1 MKHFCLVML
10 ALILLLGAFSF
21 ANGEENKINYSSGK
35 YLYNINDDGT
45 AVIVGYTGWDLSLV
59 IPDRLKG
66 HPVVSI
72 GEEAF
77 SDRDTLTVVTI
88 PDSITSIDHAAF
100 SDCDNLTAITIP
112 DSVTSIGENP
122 FSCCDHLTSIVVS
135 STHPCLTAVDGVLF
149 DKNEKEL
156 LCYPVSFSSPSYEI
170 PMGTLGIGA
179 AAFRDCDELTA
190 ITIPDSVTTIGDE
203 AFLSCNSITAIT
215 IPNSVTSIGDRAF
228 SGCKLSSITI
238 PESVTVIG
246 GNPFTSCKQLT
257 SIAVSSANP
266 CFITIDGVLFN
277 VNEKLLVCYPRSF
290 TADSYEIPEGT
301 LDIGKNAF
309 LYCNN
314 LTSITLPE
322 GITSIGEGA
331 FSHCVKISI

>member
-1 MKHFCLVML
+1 M
-10 ALILLLGAFSF
+10 
-21 ANGEENKINYSSGK
+21 
-35 YLYNINDDGT
+35 
-45 AVIVGYTGWDLSLV
+45 
-59 IPDRLKG
+59 
-66 HPVVSI
+66 
-72 GEEAF
+72 
-77 SDRDTLTVVTI
+77 
-88 PDSITSIDHAAF
+88 
-100 SDCDNLTAITIP
+100 
-112 DSVTSIGENP
+112 TSIGENP

-190 ITIPDSVTTIGDE
+190 I
-203 AFLSCNSITAIT
+203 A
-215 IPNSVTSIGDRAF
+215 
-228 SGCKLSSITI
+228 I

>member
-1 MKHFCLVML
+1 MKHFCLFML

-88 PDSITSIDHAAF
+88 PDS
-100 SDCDNLTAITIP
+100 
-112 DSVTSIGENP
+112 VTSIGENP
-122 FSCCDHLTSIVVS
+122 FSCCDHLTFIVVS

-246 GNPFTSCKQLT
+246 GNPFTSCK
-257 SIAVSSANP
+257 
-266 CFITIDGVLFN
+266 
-277 VNEKLLVCYPRSF
+277 
-290 TADSYEIPEGT
+290 
-301 LDIGKNAF
+301 
-309 LYCNN
+309 
-314 LTSITLPE
+314 
-322 GITSIGEGA
+322 
-331 FSHCVKISI
+331 

>member
-1 MKHFCLVML
+1 
-10 ALILLLGAFSF
+10 
-21 ANGEENKINYSSGK
+21 
-35 YLYNINDDGT
+35 
-45 AVIVGYTGWDLSLV
+45 
-59 IPDRLKG
+59 
-66 HPVVSI
+66 
-72 GEEAF
+72 
-77 SDRDTLTVVTI
+77 
-88 PDSITSIDHAAF
+88 
-100 SDCDNLTAITIP
+100 
-112 DSVTSIGENP
+112 
-122 FSCCDHLTSIVVS
+122 
-135 STHPCLTAVDGVLF
+135 
-149 DKNEKEL
+149 
-156 LCYPVSFSSPSYEI
+156 
-170 PMGTLGIGA
+170 MGILGIGA

-301 LDIGKNAF
+301 LDNAPGGYN
-309 LYCNN
+309 LYW
-314 LTSITLPE
+314 
-322 GITSIGEGA
+322 
-331 FSHCVKISI
+331 

>member
-1 MKHFCLVML
+1 MKHFCLFML

-135 STHPCLTAVDGVLF
+135 STHPFLTAVDGVLF

-203 AFLSCNSITAIT
+203 AFLSCNNITAIT

-246 GNPFTSCKQLT
+246 GNPFTSCK
-257 SIAVSSANP
+257 
-266 CFITIDGVLFN
+266 
-277 VNEKLLVCYPRSF
+277 
-290 TADSYEIPEGT
+290 
-301 LDIGKNAF
+301 
-309 LYCNN
+309 
-314 LTSITLPE
+314 
-322 GITSIGEGA
+322 
-331 FSHCVKISI
+331 

>member
-1 MKHFCLVML
+1 M
-10 ALILLLGAFSF
+10 
-21 ANGEENKINYSSGK
+21 
-35 YLYNINDDGT
+35 
-45 AVIVGYTGWDLSLV
+45 
-59 IPDRLKG
+59 
-66 HPVVSI
+66 
-72 GEEAF
+72 
-77 SDRDTLTVVTI
+77 
-88 PDSITSIDHAAF
+88 
-100 SDCDNLTAITIP
+100 
-112 DSVTSIGENP
+112 
-122 FSCCDHLTSIVVS
+122 
-135 STHPCLTAVDGVLF
+135 
-149 DKNEKEL
+149 
-156 LCYPVSFSSPSYEI
+156 
-170 PMGTLGIGA
+170 
-179 AAFRDCDELTA
+179 
-190 ITIPDSVTTIGDE
+190 
-203 AFLSCNSITAIT
+203 
-215 IPNSVTSIGDRAF
+215 TSIGDRAF